1 MKKTAG
7 ALLSSIRIERESD
20 KKISVQLYMAIREI
34 ILSDGLGAG
43 DRLPASR
50 TLAREIG
57 VSRTTV
63 IDAIDRLI
71 AEGMLV
77 SKVGAGTFVSD
88 ILEHQRPAIVQTAQT
103 EAERAKPRLS
113 HTITH
118 ASESY
123 AQRSWLP
130 HETRAFV
137 TALPALD
144 AFPKTHW
151 ARISARHLRGDTDEI
166 MGYGEPQGY
175 HRLRHAIAGH
185 LNAVRGIKCRPEQI
199 FVTGGAQQAFS
210 LIGRVL
216 LNAGDRVW
224 YENPGAAGARN
235 AFVAC
240 GAVLTPVPVDQD
252 GMNIACGLRQ
262 APHFRLA
269 FVTPSHQQ
277 PLGHVMSLT
286 RRLELLEAANQAQA
300 IIVEDDY
307 DGEFHFDGRPQ
318 PPLKSIDTQDRVIY
332 VGTFSKTLFPS
343 LRLGF
348 MLVPDSLVGVF
359 DNVFASWISS
369 PPTSTQA
376 IVADFMEEGQFA
388 THIRMMRRLYHARY
402 KVLMEAGEMLPDTIR
417 LQETNSGF
425 HTTAYLDSTID
436 ETEIAA
442 QADAQGVTV
451 APLGRYCLS
460 PIAQKGI
467 VLGFG
472 SASPED
478 IWAGMTV
485 LSNLPALDKG

>member
-1 MKKTAG
+1 MKKKAG
-7 ALLSSIRIERESD
+7 ALLSSIQIERGSH
-20 KKISVQLYMAIREI
+20 KKISVQLYMALREI
-34 ILSDGLGAG
+34 ILSNGLGAG

-63 IDAIDRLI
+63 IDAVDRLI

-88 ILEHQRPAIVQTAQT
+88 ILEHQRPAIVEPEQSQT
-103 EAERAKPRLS
+103 ERAQPRLS

-118 ASESY
+118 ASQAY
-123 AQRSWLP
+123 GQRSWLP

-151 ARISARHLRGDTDEI
+151 ARISARHLRGDPDKT
-166 MGYGEPQGY
+166 MGYGQPQGY
-175 HRLRHAIAGH
+175 QPLRRAIAGH

-216 LNAGDRVW
+216 LNAGDRIW
-224 YENPGAAGARN
+224 YENPGAVGARN

-240 GAVLTPVPVDQD
+240 GGVLTPVSVDD
-252 GMNIACGLRQ
+252 EGMNVADGLRQ

-277 PLGHVMSLT
+277 PLGHVMSLS

-307 DGEFHFDGRPQ
+307 DGEFQFEGRPQ

-348 MLVPDSLVGVF
+348 MLVPNSLVDVF
-359 DNVFASWISS
+359 DSVFASWISS

-402 KVLMEAGEMLPDTIR
+402 KVLIEAAKMLPDTIR
-417 LQETNSGF
+417 VQETNSGF
-425 HTTAYLDSTID
+425 HTIAYLGAGID
-436 ETEIAA
+436 EDAVVA
-442 QADAQGVTV
+442 QAEAEDVTI
-451 APLGRYCLS
+451 APLSRYCLH

-472 SASPED
+472 SAAPDD
-478 IWAGMTV
+478 ILSGMNV
-485 LSNLPALDKG
+485 LSTLPALAK

>member
-1 MKKTAG
+1 MKKKAG
-7 ALLSSIRIERESD
+7 ALLSSIRIERGSD
-20 KKISVQLYMAIREI
+20 KKISVQLYMALREI
-34 ILSDGLGAG
+34 ILSGGLGAG
-43 DRLPASR
+43 NRLPASR

-63 IDAIDRLI
+63 IDAVDRLI

-88 ILEHQRPAIVQTAQT
+88 ILEHQRPAVPPAAQSQTATAQ
-103 EAERAKPRLS
+103 PRLS

-118 ASESY
+118 ASASY
-123 AQRSWLP
+123 GPRSWLP

-144 AFPKTHW
+144 AFPRTHW
-151 ARISARHLRGDTDEI
+151 ARISARHLRGAPDEI
-166 MGYGEPQGY
+166 MGYGQPQGY
-175 HRLRHAIAGH
+175 QRLRQSIASH
-185 LNAVRGIKCRPEQI
+185 LHAVRGIQCRPEQI

-224 YENPGAAGARN
+224 YENPGAVGARN

-240 GAVLTPVPVDQD
+240 GGVLTPVSVDNE
-252 GMNIACGLRQ
+252 GMNIADGLQQ

-277 PLGHVMSLT
+277 PLGHVMSLP

-348 MLVPDSLVGVF
+348 MLVPESLVSVF
-359 DNVFASWISS
+359 DSVFASWISS

-388 THIRMMRRLYHARY
+388 THIRMMRRLYLARY
-402 KVLMEAGEMLPDTIR
+402 KVLLEAAQALPNT
-417 LQETNSGF
+417 LQVQQTSSGF
-425 HTTAYLDSTID
+425 HTMAFLDPHID
-436 ETEIAA
+436 EHAVVA
-442 QADAQGVTV
+442 QAEAQGVTI
-451 APLGRYCLS
+451 APLSRYCLH
-460 PIAQKGI
+460 PIDQKGI

-472 SASPED
+472 SAAPDD
-478 IWAGMTV
+478 ILSGMEV
-485 LSNLPALDKG
+485 LSTLPALNG